1 MTDRPTAAV
10 SPFRLALVRGIFLFA
25 VLVLV
30 WRGIDL
36 HVFQQAQL
44 QREGDARAIRVVPL
58 AAHRGMVLDRNRK
71 PLAISTPVDS
81 LWVQP
86 REFLQAR
93 AQWPALAKIIGMDVA
108 RMERFVMQRQGRE
121 FLYLKRRLTPDKAD
135 QVRALK
141 LPGVNFLREY
151 RRYYPL
157 GEVAAH
163 VVGYTDV
170 DDRGQEGIELAWEDW
185 LRSRPGKKR
194 VVRNLLGQ
202 IIEDV
207 EQIEAA
213 QAGRDIVLS
222 LDNRLQ
228 YLAYRELKRAVK
240 KHGARAG
247 SAVIL
252 DVRSGE
258 ILAMVNQPAY
268 NPNNRQRLRTARF
281 RKNRAV
287 TDVLEPGSTIKPFIV
302 AAAMENGLVRPHT
315 VINTAPGLLR
325 VGHNTVRDIRNY
337 GRIDVATILKK
348 SSNVGATRIAL
359 ATPPEQVW
367 NTLVRVGF
375 GQPTASGFPGEATG
389 RLPHYRNWREIERA
403 TLAFGYGLAVTPLQ
417 LAQAYA
423 VIANGGMMQRPAFL
437 FGGDRDAPVRVMK
450 VKTARDILGMLEA
463 VVSSEGTASQAA
475 IPGYRIAGKT
485 GTVKKVG
492 PGGYLEDHYISVFVG
507 IAPVSDPRMVMV
519 VTVDDPRGEDYYGGK
534 VAGPVFA
541 RVMAGA
547 LRLYNVP
554 MDDLDNPD
562 IRLAAVEGRQ

>member
-1 MTDRPTAAV
+1 MTDSSKV
-10 SPFRLALVRGIFLFA
+10 NGPFRLAVVRGAFVLA
-25 VLVLV
+25 ALVLV

-58 AAHRGMVLDRNRK
+58 AAHRGMIMDRNRN

-86 REFLQAR
+86 QKFLQAR
-93 AQWPALAKIIGMDVA
+93 AQWPALSRIIGMDVT
-108 RMERFVMQRQGRE
+108 RMERYVMKRQGRE
-121 FLYLKRRLTPDKAD
+121 FVFLKRRLTPDLAE
-135 QVRALK
+135 QVRALN

-163 VVGYTDV
+163 IVGYTDV

-185 LRSRPGKKR
+185 LRSKPGKKR
-194 VVRNLLGQ
+194 VIRNRLGQ
-202 IIEDV
+202 VIEDV
-207 EQIEAA
+207 EQIEPASP
-213 QAGRDIVLS
+213 GRDIVLS
-222 LDNRLQ
+222 LDHRLQ

-240 KHGARAG
+240 KHRARSG

-258 ILAMVNQPAY
+258 VLAMVNQPAY
-268 NPNNRQRLRTARF
+268 NPNNRQRLKKARF

-287 TDVLEPGSTIKPFIV
+287 TDVFEPGSTIKPFIV
-302 AAAMENGLVRPHT
+302 AAALERGLFTPHS
-315 VINTAPGLLR
+315 VIDTTPGLFR
-325 VGHNTVRDIRNY
+325 VGHNTIRDIRNY

-359 ATPPEQVW
+359 ATPPEHLW
-367 NTLVRVGF
+367 KTLTSFGF
-375 GQPTASGFPGEATG
+375 GQPTASGFPGEAAG
-389 RLPHYRNWREIERA
+389 SLPHYRNWREIERA
-403 TLAFGYGLAVTPLQ
+403 TLSFGYGLAVTPLQ

-423 VIANGGMMQRPAFL
+423 AIANGGMLQQPAFL
-437 FGGDRDAPVRVMK
+437 HGGDSNAPLRIMK
-450 VKTARDILGMLEA
+450 ARTARDLLTMLEA
-463 VVSSEGTASQAA
+463 VVSREGTAAKAA

-492 PGGYLEDHYISVFVG
+492 PNGYLEDHYISVFVG
-507 IAPVSDPRMVMV
+507 IAPASDPRMVMV
-519 VTVDDPRGEDYYGGK
+519 VTVDDPRGDAYYGGE
-534 VAGPVFA
+534 VAAPVFA

-562 IRLAAVEGRQ
+562 IRLAEAGGRR